1 MPKLFKKFS
10 PELKRLIE
18 EQERDQSHS
27 HEFSEKI
34 DPRSP
39 ILFRNLTACQKASFI
54 LSIFMNRSEIALAM
68 KVKPKTVNKHI
79 QNGLKRLP
87 VDLRDT
93 YEGLRKIKSQH
104 LNHWLLSASTK
115 SKE

>member
-1 MPKLFKKFS
+1 MPKQFKKFS

-39 ILFRNLTACQKASFI
+39 VLFHNLTACQKASFI
-54 LSIFMNRSEIALAM
+54 LSLFMKRSEIAEAM
-68 KVKPKTVNKHI
+68 KIRPKTVNKHI
-79 QNGLKRLP
+79 ENGLKRLP
-87 VDLRDT
+87 DDMREQ
-93 YEGLRKIKSQH
+93 YESLKKIKTHHSD
-104 LNHWLLSASTK
+104 HWLLFASSR